1 VRDPFSEPVHGAG
14 ATLGRRLS
22 VRPVGGLTYRLFSFR
37 FLSTATGLLGS
48 AEQKRRRWVGAS
60 SREQFD
66 VNATLKTGLA
76 MSIVV
81 VGAIVIYET
90 FHRDSAWYGS
100 GLAMA
105 WGATVSWVR
114 NLV

>member
-1 VRDPFSEPVHGAG
+1 LFLTAQASLVH
-14 ATLGRRLS
+14 
-22 VRPVGGLTYRLFSFR
+22 
-37 FLSTATGLLGS
+37 STELNRC
-48 AEQKRRRWVGAS
+48 ERVGAL
-60 SREQFD
+60 SREELGL
-66 VNATLKTGLA
+66 NATVKTGLA

-81 VGAIVIYET
+81 VGAIAIYES
-90 FHRDSAWYGS
+90 FNQDSWWYGS

>member
-1 VRDPFSEPVHGAG
+1 VEPKQQ
-14 ATLGRRLS
+14 RR
-22 VRPVGGLTYRLFSFR
+22 
-37 FLSTATGLLGS
+37 
-48 AEQKRRRWVGAS
+48 VGAS
-60 SREQFD
+60 SREQFG
-66 VNATLKTGLA
+66 VSATVKTALA
-76 MSIVV
+76 MSAVV

-90 FHRDSAWYGS
+90 FHQDSWWYGS

>member
-1 VRDPFSEPVHGAG
+1 MSGLALRPGSEFG
-14 ATLGRRLS
+14 
-22 VRPVGGLTYRLFSFR
+22 
-37 FLSTATGLLGS
+37 
-48 AEQKRRRWVGAS
+48 
-60 SREQFD
+60 

-76 MSIVV
+76 MSIVI

-90 FHRDSAWYGS
+90 FHHDSWWYGS